1 MISRIIGKCFLKNKF
16 LMLILLVSFQSN
28 ASDLSEF
35 CDSIEGSIIISA
47 DNDKKYLGKITSS
60 YDSESIFNEYGNY
73 GGKYSSNSIWN
84 SYSKYGSEYNSYSA
98 FNEYS
103 LNPPMV
109 IKNNRI
115 IAKLTVN
122 DSISNALNPYVL
134 KACKF

>member
-1 MISRIIGKCFLKNKF
+1 MLFKNKF
-16 LMLILLVSFQSN
+16 LMLILLVGFQSN

-103 LNPPMV
+103 LTPPMV

>member
-1 MISRIIGKCFLKNKF
+1 MLFKNKF

-84 SYSKYGSEYNSYSA
+84 SYSKYGSEYNSYSP

>member
-1 MISRIIGKCFLKNKF
+1 
-16 LMLILLVSFQSN
+16 MLILLVSFQSN

-84 SYSKYGSEYNSYSA
+84 SYSKYGSEYNSYSP

>member
-1 MISRIIGKCFLKNKF
+1 
-16 LMLILLVSFQSN
+16 MLILLVSFQSN

>member
-1 MISRIIGKCFLKNKF
+1 MLFKNKF

>member
-1 MISRIIGKCFLKNKF
+1 MLFKNKF

-73 GGKYSSNSIWN
+73 GGKYSTNSIWN
-84 SYSKYGSEYNSYSA
+84 SYSKYGSEYNSYSP

-134 KACKF
+134 KAYKF

>member
-1 MISRIIGKCFLKNKF
+1 MLFKNKF

-60 YDSESIFNEYGNY
+60 YDRESIFNEYGNY
-73 GGKYSSNSIWN
+73 GGEYSSNSIWN
-84 SYSKYGSEYNSYSA
+84 RYSKYGSEYNSYSP

-103 LNPPMV
+103 MNPPMV

>member
-1 MISRIIGKCFLKNKF
+1 MLFKNKF

-73 GGKYSSNSIWN
+73 GGKYSSSSIWN
-84 SYSKYGSEYNSYSA
+84 SYSKYGSEYNSYSP

>member
-1 MISRIIGKCFLKNKF
+1 
-16 LMLILLVSFQSN
+16 MLILLVSFQSN

-73 GGKYSSNSIWN
+73 GGKYSTNSIWN
-84 SYSKYGSEYNSYSA
+84 SYSKYGSEYNSYSP